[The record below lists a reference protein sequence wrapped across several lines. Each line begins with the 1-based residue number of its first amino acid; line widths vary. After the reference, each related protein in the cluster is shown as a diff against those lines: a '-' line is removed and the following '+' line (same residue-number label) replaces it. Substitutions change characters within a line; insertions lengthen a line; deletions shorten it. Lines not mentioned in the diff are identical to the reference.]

1 MLKVLDLFSG
11 CGGLSHGLS
20 LAGMEILWANEIDSS
35 ASKTFRS
42 VHKKTRLWNESVEA
56 FLNRIVSKEE
66 DTPQNGEVDLVCGG
80 PPCQGFSGYN
90 RFRSVDDPRNSL
102 VESFLSIVEILEPKF
117 VLIENVPGMLQL
129 NDGKTP
135 DKILK
140 TLSKLGYNVDLGI
153 LQAGH
158 YGVPQNRW
166 RVFIIAAESGLRLPE
181 FPQPTYSFPRTT
193 LFGATNFKSNVVKT
207 LDPPGSY
214 LFGELLPHANV
225 GHAISDIPQKT
236 TAIGG
241 YSNYSSEP
249 SCDFQLQMRMSSENI
264 FNHYTKSSRK
274 IMIDRIS
281 AVPKTPKSGWLDMP
295 EDLQPKNLKRFG
307 DNRYPNRFGRLWHE
321 GIFNTIVTEANAYW
335 GRVIHP
341 EENRVISVRES
352 ARAQSIPDNFIFS
365 GKLTSMY
372 RQIGNSVPPF
382 LAKEIGSEILKSL

>member
-20 LAGMEILWANEIDSS
+20 LTGMEILWANEIDSS
-35 ASKTFRS
+35 ASKTFSS

-66 DTPQNGEVDLVCGG
+66 DTPQNGEVDLICGG

-102 VESFLSIVEILEPKF
+102 VESFLAIVEILEPKF

-214 LFGELLPHANV
+214 LFGKLLPHTNV
-225 GHAISDIPQKT
+225 GHALSDIPKKT

-241 YSNYSSEP
+241 HSDYSSEP
-249 SCDFQLQMRMSSENI
+249 SCDFQLQMRISSENI